1 MEKICTKCTPEAHNT
16 AKEMREYTK
25 ASAKV
30 YLIKKIR
37 EEASKGNYRLVI
49 DEVDM
54 PDEGVK
60 ILKELGYE
68 VTRINPNK
76 LINRK
81 PLKILEPP
89 LSPRS
94 PYYIISWMEWHGS
107 I

>member
-1 MEKICTKCTPEAHNT
+1 MGKICTKCTPEAHNT

-49 DEVDM
+49 DEIDM

-68 VTRINPNK
+68 VTRINPTQFIDK
-76 LINRK
+76 DMFDIIG
-81 PLKILEPP
+81 PLP
-89 LSPRS
+89 STRS
-94 PYYIISWMEWHGS
+94 PYYIISWRE
-107 I
+107 